1 MITVDPECSGTYPGL
16 CVGFLALDG
25 VSSATGSGQRA
36 LDLRR
41 AELEAELR
49 RRLSGIDKATLA
61 TLPPFPAYAAYY
73 KRFKKTYH
81 VLLQLES
88 VALKGRAI
96 ASPGALVQAMFM
108 AELESRL
115 LTAGHDLDSVEGPIV
130 VRAAAGHE
138 EFITLDGQERRL
150 KADDLHMADNA
161 GVISSIIYGP
171 DSRTRIH
178 PGTGRVL
185 YTVYGVPGIE
195 PKEIELHLERLGE
208 YVTLAAPDAS
218 VEERRVLTTS

>member
-81 VLLQLES
+81 VLLDRKS
-88 VALKGRAI
+88 T
-96 ASPGALVQAMFM
+96 
-108 AELESRL
+108 RL
-115 LTAGHDLDSVEGPIV
+115 
-130 VRAAAGHE
+130 
-138 EFITLDGQERRL
+138 
-150 KADDLHMADNA
+150 N
-161 GVISSIIYGP
+161 SSH
-171 DSRTRIH
+171 RT
-178 PGTGRVL
+178 
-185 YTVYGVPGIE
+185 
-195 PKEIELHLERLGE
+195 
-208 YVTLAAPDAS
+208 
-218 VEERRVLTTS
+218 